1 MVVTANHSQGPN
13 GGLDGKASIGD
24 GGEAG
29 NIRNVIRIDEGEIRN
44 QLDGPVK
51 TSVEEV
57 LNQYLDHDPD
67 QQCPGK
73 DEP

>member
-1 MVVTANHSQGPN
+1 M
-13 GGLDGKASIGD
+13 ASIGD

-44 QLDGPVK
+44 HLDGLVK

-67 QQCPGK
+67 QQCSGK
-73 DEP
+73 DEQGNQEANPGSW

>member
-1 MVVTANHSQGPN
+1 MT
-13 GGLDGKASIGD
+13 SIGD

-44 QLDGPVK
+44 QLDGLVK

-57 LNQYLDHDPD
+57 LNQYLDQDST
-67 QQCPGK
+67 QQCLGK

>member
-1 MVVTANHSQGPN
+1 M
-13 GGLDGKASIGD
+13 ASIGE
-24 GGEAG
+24 GGETG

-44 QLDGPVK
+44 HLDGLVK

-57 LNQYLDHDPD
+57 LNQYLDHDPN

-73 DEP
+73 DQP

>member
-1 MVVTANHSQGPN
+1 M
-13 GGLDGKASIGD
+13 ASIGD

-57 LNQYLDHDPD
+57 LNQYLDQDSN
-67 QQCPGK
+67 QQCLGK
-73 DEP
+73 EEP